1 MIALLFII
9 VTTWLGIETSTR
21 LSEEV
26 TWFTYYLGGI
36 FGLFLSGIG
45 LELWNKWKNRE
56 SKEEKDRKK
65 RRLAVCSIEDQIG
78 CITPHR

>member
-9 VTTWLGIETSTR
+9 ITTWLGIETSTR
-21 LSEEV
+21 FSQEV

-45 LELWNKWKNRE
+45 LELWTKWKNRE
-56 SKEEKDRKK
+56 KKADKERKK
-65 RRLAVCSIEDQIG
+65 RTFTVCSIEDQIPG
-78 CITPHR
+78 

>member
-1 MIALLFII
+1 MFALIFII

-21 LSEEV
+21 FSQEV

-45 LELWNKWKNRE
+45 LELWTKWQNRE
-56 SKEEKDRKK
+56 KKADKERKK
-65 RRLAVCSIEDQIG
+65 RTFTVCSIEDQIPG
-78 CITPHR
+78 

>member
-9 VTTWLGIETSTR
+9 LTTWLGIETSTR
-21 LSEEV
+21 FSEEV

-56 SKEEKDRKK
+56 TGEDRERKK
-65 RRLAVCSIEDQIG
+65 RRFAVCSIEEHLPG
-78 CITPHR
+78 